1 MYYSVSNQFYQFSHS
16 GSYVNPIGPTRV
28 ISLKFRLV
36 ISLLY
41 FKNTVVLRIK
51 PQKVNYILDT

>member
-28 ISLKFRLV
+28 ISLNV

-51 PQKVNYILDT
+51 SQKVNYIFDT

>member
-41 FKNTVVLRIK
+41 FKNTVS
-51 PQKVNYILDT
+51 PEN